1 LPVRLRRAL
10 RRRARAAAK
19 GPLRQITGAARLL
32 KGTSS
37 GTLILA
43 YHRVAVVERD
53 PHGLCVVPDRFAEQ
67 VEYLQRHVDVVPLHA
82 VRDGGSGMRVA
93 VTFDD
98 GYVDNASVAK
108 PVLESLGVPATFFIT
123 AGMIDT
129 GREFWW
135 DRLESLLLGTPA
147 TKILL
152 DVEIEGQRRHLD
164 LSNEAARRREHDSLH
179 RELRVLPADRIERAL
194 RNLASAV
201 ESPPS
206 DRETHRPLS
215 VQELK
220 GLSSGLLAIGAHT
233 VTHPLLAARS
243 VTDQGTEIVRGR
255 QMLEQAIGQT
265 VSTFSYPFGGN
276 DAFSDQ
282 TVRLV
287 EDAGYVLACTGLP
300 GSVSRKTH
308 PLRLPRHFVRDWG
321 VAQFSEQISHWFR
334 RS

>member
-1 LPVRLRRAL
+1 MRLRRGL
-10 RRRARAAAK
+10 WRRARAAAT
-19 GPLRQITGAARLL
+19 GPLRQITGSARLL
-32 KGTSS
+32 KGTSR

-53 PHGLCVVPDRFAEQ
+53 PHGLCVTPDRFAEQ
-67 VEYLQRHVDVVPLHA
+67 VEYLKRHVDVVPLHA
-82 VRDGGSGMRVA
+82 VRDGGSGRRVA

-98 GYVDNASVAK
+98 GYVDNASIVK
-108 PVLESLGVPATFFIT
+108 PFLESLGVAATFFIT

-135 DRLESLLLGTPA
+135 DRLESLLLGASA
-147 TKILL
+147 TKSFL
-152 DVEIEGQRRHLD
+152 DVEIEGQRRYLD
-164 LSNEAARRREHDSLH
+164 LSNEAARQREHDSLH
-179 RELRVLPADRIERAL
+179 RALRILPADRIGRAL
-194 RNLASAV
+194 SNLGSAV
-201 ESPPS
+201 ESPLPY
-206 DRETHRPLS
+206 RETHMPLS
-215 VQELK
+215 SQQLK
-220 GLSSGLLAIGAHT
+220 SLSGGLLEVGAHT

-243 VTDQGTEIVRGR
+243 VHDQRAEIVGSR
-255 QMLEQAIGQT
+255 QMLEQEIGRS
-265 VSTFSYPFGGN
+265 VRTFSYPFGGN
-276 DAFSDQ
+276 DAFMEE

-321 VAQFSEQISHWFR
+321 VAQFGEEISRWFR